1 MHHTGSKLMQQA
13 HIPCSSQF
21 VFMATNAQSIVSTL
35 IYTVFKRVS
44 CSTDISTDWNQRI
57 RIKAEI
63 TCLCCDDPAPVSYAM
78 NILIN
83 VNIDFCCS
91 RQDRSSTSSHTAAT
105 QGKAVSVVI
114 NIPVSLCSP
123 VVSAAS
129 HLPLRP
135 CLSRVHM

>member
-1 MHHTGSKLMQQA
+1 MHHTGSKLVQT
-13 HIPCSSQF
+13 SLYTLQF
-21 VFMATNAQSIVSTL
+21 TVFVYDHKCPMYNVLIYNVL
-35 IYTVFKRVS
+35 YIYIYTVLKRVS
-44 CSTDISTDWNQRI
+44 CSPDIPAD
-57 RIKAEI
+57 KADI

-91 RQDRSSTSSHTAAT
+91 RQDRLSTSSHTAAT

-114 NIPVSLCSP
+114 NVPVSLCSP